1 MLDFGLNYPSYY
13 IIPATSML
21 RKCIFIFY
29 KTDTTLELLFYNE
42 LQEHVCHIIK
52 MELIIIGHTLDNF
65 SCPER

>member
-1 MLDFGLNYPSYY
+1 MLDFGLNYPTYY

-42 LQEHVCHIIK
+42 LQEHVCHVIK
-52 MELIIIGHTLDNF
+52 MELIILLTTFKEL
-65 SCPER
+65 SYS